1 MGEMK
6 MNWQNQERV
15 TTDLISIP
23 PAQLLSATLDRSE
36 SFNAGD
42 ALPNG
47 WHWCYHLEGA
57 KRSALGYDGHA
68 AKGEFLPPIDLP
80 RRMWAGSRFEFGAPL
95 RFGEKITRRS
105 NIKHVEEK
113 TGKSGKLAFVTV
125 AHQFFGEE
133 NDLRFIEEHDI
144 VYRDVDANRDPD
156 KPVVAPTSPT
166 NAEKSVTVTPD
177 PVLLFRYSALTFNS
191 HRIHY
196 DLAFCREQEGYRN
209 LIVHGP
215 LIATLLMNFAS
226 DNAVGRK
233 MKSFTFK
240 AKSPLF
246 CDAPFGLH
254 LKKSGNETLLWATN
268 ENGGL
273 AMEATAQF

>member
-1 MGEMK
+1 MDEMN
-6 MNWQNQERV
+6 MIWQNQERV
-15 TTDLISIP
+15 TTDTISL
-23 PAQLLSATLDRSE
+23 PAAQFLCAALDRSE
-36 SFNAGD
+36 SFALGD

-47 WHWCYHLEGA
+47 WHWCYHLEAA

-95 RFGEKITRRS
+95 RFSEKITRKS
-105 NIKHVEEK
+105 NITHVEEK

-125 AHQFFGEE
+125 AHRFLDEK
-133 NDLRFIEEHDI
+133 NNLRFTEEHDI

-156 KPVVAPTSPT
+156 KPIIAPLAATD
-166 NAEKSVTVTPD
+166 AEKIISVTPD

-196 DLAFCREQEGYRN
+196 DLAFCREQEGYRH

-215 LIATLLMNFAS
+215 LIATLLMNFAN
-226 DNAVGRK
+226 DNAGGRT

-246 CDAPFGLH
+246 CDAPFSLH
-254 LKKSGNETLLWATN
+254 QKKNGNETTLWAIN
-268 ENGGL
+268 ENRGL
-273 AMEATAQF
+273 AMEATARF